1 MSTPFCSLSDVTNT
15 GIPASAFGTLS
26 SAQKQA
32 CVDYANAWVG
42 ARLNG
47 RYPGINAGGSG
58 WTWDESVTGSAVSIA
73 VQRMLDTRGRNPTTG
88 NADKVIDEAAKDARA
103 FILDVQR
110 QQAHP
115 YITGGEAA
123 GATSQGPTL
132 TSTSAS
138 YTNSSYTDPNRGI

>member
-1 MSTPFCSLSDVTNT
+1 MSTPFCSLTDVANT
-15 GIPASAFGTLS
+15 GLPASAFGTLTT
-26 SAQKQA
+26 AQKQA

-47 RYPGINAGGSG
+47 RYPGINAGGTG
-58 WTWDESVTGSAVSIA
+58 WTWDASVTGSAVSIA
-73 VQRMLDTRGRNPTTG
+73 VQRMLDTRGRTPNPT
-88 NADKVIDEAAKDARA
+88 NSDMSIDRAAKDAQE

-123 GATSQGPTL
+123 GATSQGPVL
-132 TSTSAS
+132 VSVSAS
-138 YTNSSYTDPNRGI
+138 YTDSGRTEPNRGI